1 MQPLC
6 TLKNAWLNLQVVLGF
21 ELTPATAL
29 SHTIV
34 ATSAVAS
41 SIYGLIAQSPNDPRR
56 TLIDWD
62 LTIFIPAL
70 LVGVSI
76 GKPFHAIFSMKLTG
90 LKGDQQDDSFTA
102 SDLAQLA
109 NTEHTEAMSGSF
121 WRSWGTPMQSHA
133 MNKETCAE
141 TWNASCQNAPHGL

>member
-1 MQPLC
+1 M
-6 TLKNAWLNLQVVLGF
+6 QVVVGF

-41 SIYGLIAQSPNDPRR
+41 SIYGLIARSPNDPNR

-70 LVGVSI
+70 LIGVSV
-76 GKPFHAIFSMKLTG
+76 GEPPSLSSAKHATQHSTGEDWAAKP
-90 LKGDQQDDSFTA
+90 
-102 SDLAQLA
+102 
-109 NTEHTEAMSGSF
+109 
-121 WRSWGTPMQSHA
+121 
-133 MNKETCAE
+133 
-141 TWNASCQNAPHGL
+141 